1 MANDKPSIGTP
12 SRIDPKSEKTGLLV
26 SVATLAIDAGDKT
39 SSTAIGFAQDIRA
52 ELRTVGDSAID
63 AIENIVRGIFRVS
76 KRATA
81 RLDEVASELLGATER
96 TAAGAFRGLRDT
108 TRAAGELANVAAGA
122 VIGGEKPSIAQA

>member
-1 MANDKPSIGTP
+1 MANDKTTLGTP
-12 SRIDPKSEKTGLLV
+12 SRIDPKEKTGLFV
-26 SVATLAIDAGDKT
+26 SVASLAIDAGEKT
-39 SSTAIGFAQDIRA
+39 SSTAIGFAQDVRA

-81 RLDEVASELLGATER
+81 RLDDVAAELLGASER

-108 TRAAGELANVAAGA
+108 TRAAGELAHAAAGA
-122 VIGGEKPSIAQA
+122 GIGGGEPSNP